1 MRGCVQPAR
10 GQDPPPP
17 LLRPHPLPRLS
28 LQAPHLGRLHLGT
41 DIILI
46 LLYFLEVKII
56 KKRGNNNC
64 NPKISAS

>member
-1 MRGCVQPAR
+1 VRGCVQPAR